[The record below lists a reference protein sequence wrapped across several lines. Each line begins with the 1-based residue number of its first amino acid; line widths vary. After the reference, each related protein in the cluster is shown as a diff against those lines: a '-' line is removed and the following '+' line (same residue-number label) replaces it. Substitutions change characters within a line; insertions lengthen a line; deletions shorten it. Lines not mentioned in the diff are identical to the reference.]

1 MEIVSVLLSESVEIT
16 LNKSVNEICEHCFYD
31 IKHMRSVWLRGPF
44 INGPSFYEPPYTRS
58 ILHYSLRV
66 DREVPSKL
74 EFYSIIYEKATLTLC
89 FL

>member
-16 LNKSVNEICEHCFYD
+16 LNKSMNEICEHCFYD

-74 EFYSIIYEKATLTLC
+74 QFLDHFKKSNFWTLS
-89 FL
+89 